1 MSPGTGERGNFSY
14 CLMETV
20 PAGEDEKVL
29 EMGSGKGYT
38 TMHMY
43 LMPQKGTLNWL
54 ILQYVYILIINFIFM
69 CIYIDGKF
77 YIMYD

>member
-54 ILQYVYILIINFIFM
+54 IL
-69 CIYIDGKF
+69 
-77 YIMYD
+77 